1 MIFLIAFLQIGE
13 LFNGNLNW
21 RGVFHLFLFIL
32 MGLIIAGFTAFAGY
46 KAFRQKEKSKK
57 DDV

>member
-1 MIFLIAFLQIGE
+1 MSFFIAFLQIGE
-13 LFNGNLNW
+13 LFNGNFNW

-32 MGLIIAGFTAFAGY
+32 MGFIVVGFAAFVGY
-46 KAFRQKEKSKK
+46 QAFRSSEKGEK